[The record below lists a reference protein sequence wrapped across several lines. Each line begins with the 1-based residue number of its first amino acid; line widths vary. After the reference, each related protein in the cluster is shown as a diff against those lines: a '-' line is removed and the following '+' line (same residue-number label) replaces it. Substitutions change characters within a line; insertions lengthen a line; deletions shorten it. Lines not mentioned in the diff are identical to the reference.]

1 MLKSNFVVLYFII
14 FIYILT
20 MGLYYNQ
27 THTIIIEET
36 EKHIEDILLSR
47 RALSHLVN
55 DLQKKEVTRL
65 KDTGTIGP
73 NYFSK
78 ELLSSSYISLQLNK
92 YTNAERKKL
101 GVAPLTFKYASPN
114 PMNPKNLANAY
125 EQNIYNQFNNSTIS
139 KYKEILTVNNKK
151 YLYYAIASD
160 RIEAKC
166 LQCHGL
172 PKDAPKMLV
181 EAYGEDNGFG
191 LKIGAL
197 SAIISIKAPL
207 GALYKVNDK
216 QFYRI
221 ALISFIIF
229 IILYILT
236 EVTRKYLRKKEDYL
250 LNVNDA
256 HIQSLQETE
265 ILKNSLDKLY
275 GHVVSFKFNLEGNII
290 EVSQALLDVSGYKK
304 DEVIGEECSFFKH
317 QDSEAD
323 VFKRVWKS
331 LMSGMPWE
339 GELKNVAKDG
349 RVFWVEAHI
358 SPIKDE
364 HNIIQCFESIMRVI
378 TENKALLEDINIDPL
393 TTLLN
398 RRSFEQRFIIER
410 SRAKRDKKYLS
421 LLMIDIDFFK
431 QYNDTY
437 GHLQGDTTL
446 QRVTQSLKESFCR
459 SSDLVFRLGGE
470 EFAVI
475 TAADEMYKLIAS
487 AENACYSLQQERIPH
502 ITSDVN
508 PYLSI
513 SIGIALIHVNSIH
526 TLDEIYES
534 SDKALYKAKNN
545 GRNQVQFIEL

>member
-339 GELKNVAKDG
+339 GELK
-349 RVFWVEAHI
+349 
-358 SPIKDE
+358 
-364 HNIIQCFESIMRVI
+364 
-378 TENKALLEDINIDPL
+378 
-393 TTLLN
+393 
-398 RRSFEQRFIIER
+398 
-410 SRAKRDKKYLS
+410 
-421 LLMIDIDFFK
+421 
-431 QYNDTY
+431 
-437 GHLQGDTTL
+437 
-446 QRVTQSLKESFCR
+446 
-459 SSDLVFRLGGE
+459 
-470 EFAVI
+470 
-475 TAADEMYKLIAS
+475 
-487 AENACYSLQQERIPH
+487 
-502 ITSDVN
+502 
-508 PYLSI
+508 
-513 SIGIALIHVNSIH
+513 
-526 TLDEIYES
+526 
-534 SDKALYKAKNN
+534 
-545 GRNQVQFIEL
+545 